1 MLTLYYASATFLQ
14 SFRIQKVCNKIAE
27 HLAQPSSISFYTL
40 QAGSDDGFDPTSA
53 SSELCGNRN
62 EAKVTDILWLI
73 RNQRGCCL
81 RPIQT
86 LEITPWIS
94 FPAAPS
100 WLPFDYSA
108 DTLTPVVSPSAES
121 TTPLKPR
128 ILLSQDKSK
137 HIQLLLEAKV
147 QQTKSDEGPSANETL
162 PVRLE
167 DFGKLIAWKIDS
179 HLAVL
184 IETDVEHFTQLL
196 ITTFLKNNL
205 CINDQL
211 PLMRIES
218 VQLKGQPQ
226 PFELLANHLKR
237 QSRNSAKLTEDKWKK
252 HLEDLRGL
260 SVLAHQATE
269 FEHQKNRTETK
280 PKEAKPDLL
289 AHEDQNQTQTEANIQ
304 SQDKS
309 IDVVKASKTAPSL
322 SPIDEQ
328 KKLVAKTPTPKSSP
342 VSAVPLIEVSTN
354 AAAKTFLAVKP
365 QSPPAI
371 QRAASP
377 AAPIATNSR
386 STLKRQK
393 QSLRASKPLNILV
406 YSDSTTGRE
415 STLAT
420 LQQLLERNVY
430 TVYPLLQQQ
439 AYQKHWLDQTAL
451 LVVCGSVTPAIGQ
464 IFVDYFLQG
473 GKVLGL
479 CSDILHFVLP
489 NYRTAEVRE
498 HELVQF
504 SYDKWQ
510 RVKMMHHIF
519 CYQPSPVKKHFSTD
533 SEESSK
539 SSSNSRKPS
548 MEIKDLSGHEHRLD
562 VQVLGFEETWNT
574 PSLLLANSLQS
585 GGTAVFS
592 QVHLE
597 TNPIEFESDEL
608 KFEILKQS
616 ERTRLEI
623 FADILQ
629 KHLDVQVAKVIEE
642 LDGKTEIS
650 QQQNYRGE
658 IYQRAFFLGRHE
670 SKFELLEKLG
680 LRCSG
685 ADNVIA
691 TPKLALKFCGK
702 DDTAPMANN
711 TNVLPILIHSC
722 PDDFSTVDYFDH
734 LTTEHIGRLVI
745 YAPIISSSM
754 HVINN
759 LELIHGLAVLPLR
772 QTEGVGR
779 SQNQWISPL
788 GCAMFSLQLHLS
800 MDSSLG
806 SRLPLLQH
814 IIGAAIVNSLRSH
827 KLYRVLDIALKWPND
842 IYANGDI
849 KIGGLIVNTTLL
861 GSQAIVNIGGGIN
874 LNNSNPTV
882 CINDMIKE
890 FNERSLEKL
899 PLLKYEEFIALI
911 FNEIE
916 RLLADVQNGD
926 FDSFYTLYYSLWLHS
941 DQIIKICL
949 VKNENEKEAK
959 IIGIDEF
966 GFLRVKLPNGK
977 EETVQPDGNSFDM
990 LKGLI
995 VPKYN

>member
-40 QAGSDDGFDPTSA
+40 QPGSDDGFDPTYA

-62 EAKVTDILWLI
+62 EAKVTDILWLM

-100 WLPFDYSA
+100 WLPFDYAA
-108 DTLTPVVSPSAES
+108 DTLTPVASPTAES
-121 TTPLKPR
+121 TTPVRPR

-147 QQTKSDEGPSANETL
+147 QQTISEEDPSATEAL

-184 IETDVEHFTQLL
+184 IETDLEHFTQLL

-269 FEHQKNRTETK
+269 FEQQKNRTETK
-280 PKEAKPDLL
+280 PKETKPDLL
-289 AHEDQNQTQTEANIQ
+289 AHEDQNQTQTEENIE
-304 SQDKS
+304 SQDKCT
-309 IDVVKASKTAPSL
+309 DVVKAAKTVQSI
-322 SPIDEQ
+322 SPVGGQE
-328 KKLVAKTPTPKSSP
+328 KLVFKSLTPKSSE
-342 VSAVPLIEVSTN
+342 SAVPLIEVSAN
-354 AAAKTFLAVKP
+354 AAAKSFLSFKP
-365 QSPPAI
+365 QSPPA
-371 QRAASP
+371 
-377 AAPIATNSR
+377 AAPIATYSR

-393 QSLRASKPLNILV
+393 QSLRKSKPLNILV

-415 STLAT
+415 STLNT

-430 TVYPLLQQQ
+430 TIYPLLQQQ

-473 GKVLGL
+473 GKVLSL
-479 CSDILHFVLP
+479 CSDILHIVLP

-548 MEIKDLSGHEHRLD
+548 TELKDLSGYEHRLD

-616 ERTRLEI
+616 DRTRLEI

-629 KHLDVQVAKVIEE
+629 KHLDVQVAKAVSE
-642 LDGKTEIS
+642 LDIKSGN
-650 QQQNYRGE
+650 QLRNYRGE

-670 SKFELLEKLG
+670 SKFELLEKLR

-702 DDTAPMANN
+702 DETAPMPNN

-772 QTEGVGR
+772 QTAGVGR
-779 SQNQWISPL
+779 SQNQWLSPL

-806 SRLPLLQH
+806 SRLPLIQH
-814 IIGAAIVNSLRSH
+814 VIGAAVVNSLRSH
-827 KLYRVLDIALKWPND
+827 KLYRVLDVALKWPND
-842 IYANGDI
+842 VYANGDT

-861 GSQAIVNIGGGIN
+861 GSQAIVNIGCGIN

-890 FNERSLEKL
+890 FNERSVEKL

-926 FDSFYTLYYSLWLHS
+926 FESFYTLYYSLWLHS
-941 DQIIKICL
+941 DQIVKICL
-949 VKNENEKEAK
+949 ITNEKEIEAQ
-959 IIGIDEF
+959 IIGIDAF

-995 VPKYN
+995 VPKYK